1 VTTLR
6 FTRSGGLVAAPGLT
20 VHARLE
26 LLDDGSG
33 TVASAPGYRRRLSSD
48 EGLTVLAAIDRLVE
62 SPGATSDGD
71 SSRDCHRYEF
81 EIRLANGGWQQLSV
95 SGTPLSDSPRGA
107 AVAELVDWAR
117 QESDAITSARFA

>member
-1 VTTLR
+1 MTTLR

-48 EGLTVLAAIDRLVE
+48 EGRSVLAAIDRLVE
-62 SPGATSDGD
+62 SPGATGHGD
-71 SSRDCHRYEF
+71 RACDHYRYEF
-81 EIRLANGGWQQLSV
+81 EIQLASGDCQQLSV
-95 SGTPLSDSPRGA
+95 SGTPLSDTARGA